1 MDIEVTEIGHVAAPQ
16 RVGRR
21 ALLGAGVGGA
31 ALSLLPLMSGRASAS
46 TTTTPPGE
54 STSTAAAAASTTAPP
69 KRPTDADVALLD
81 FAQQLE
87 LTARALYDKALAAKW
102 PADQLVV
109 VTTIRE
115 AHEAYAQSLS
125 GLLGRKA
132 SGTASEALLR
142 QFSTAWAGT
151 PDKLLAAAYDFESA
165 AVATYA
171 EILGKLQGT
180 DAAQLIASIQ
190 IAEARHGTA
199 LADLA
204 GSSDVGELLVDTEAA
219 SLLGKG

>member
-1 MDIEVTEIGHVAAPQ
+1 MDIEVTEIGHEAAPH

-21 ALLGAGVGGA
+21 ALLGAGVSGA

-46 TTTTPPGE
+46 TTTTPGE
-54 STSTAAAAASTTAPP
+54 STSTAAATTSTTAPP

-102 PADQLVV
+102 SANQAVV

-132 SGTASEALLR
+132 SGTANETLLR
-142 QFSTAWAGT
+142 QFATAWAGT

-165 AVATYA
+165 AVATYG
-171 EILGKLQGT
+171 EMLGKLQGT

-190 IAEARHGTA
+190 IAEARHGTV

-204 GSSDVGELLVDTEAA
+204 GSSDESELLVDTEAA
-219 SLLGKG
+219 SLLGQG

>member
-1 MDIEVTEIGHVAAPQ
+1 MDIEVTEIGHQAAPQ

-21 ALLGAGVGGA
+21 ALLGASVGGA

-46 TTTTPPGE
+46 ATTTPGE
-54 STSTAAAAASTTAPP
+54 NTSTAAATTSTTAPP

-81 FAQQLE
+81 FAQELE

-102 PADQLVV
+102 SANQAVV

-125 GLLGRKA
+125 GLLGRRA
-132 SGTASEALLR
+132 SGTANETLLR
-142 QFSTAWAGT
+142 QFATAWAGT

-171 EILGKLQGT
+171 EMLGKLQGT

-204 GSSDVGELLVDTEAA
+204 GSSDESELLVDTEAA
-219 SLLGKG
+219 SLLGQG

>member
-46 TTTTPPGE
+46 TTTTPGE
-54 STSTAAAAASTTAPP
+54 STTAAATTSTTAPP

-102 PADQLVV
+102 PADQLAVV
-109 VTTIRE
+109 ITIRE

-132 SGTASEALLR
+132 PGTASDTLLR
-142 QFSTAWAGT
+142 KFATAWAGT
-151 PDKLLAAAYDFESA
+151 PEKLLAAAYDFESA
-165 AVATYA
+165 AVATYG

-190 IAEARHGTA
+190 IAEARHGTV

-204 GSSDVGELLVDTEAA
+204 GSSDESELLVDTEAA
-219 SLLGKG
+219 SLLGQG

>member
-87 LTARALYDKALAAKW
+87 LTARALYDKALAA
-102 PADQLVV
+102 
-109 VTTIRE
+109 
-115 AHEAYAQSLS
+115 
-125 GLLGRKA
+125 
-132 SGTASEALLR
+132 
-142 QFSTAWAGT
+142 
-151 PDKLLAAAYDFESA
+151 
-165 AVATYA
+165 
-171 EILGKLQGT
+171 
-180 DAAQLIASIQ
+180 
-190 IAEARHGTA
+190 
-199 LADLA
+199 
-204 GSSDVGELLVDTEAA
+204 
-219 SLLGKG
+219 

>member
-1 MDIEVTEIGHVAAPQ
+1 MDIEVTEIGNEAAPQ

-21 ALLGAGVGGA
+21 ALLGAGVSGA

-46 TTTTPPGE
+46 TTTTPGE
-54 STSTAAAAASTTAPP
+54 STSTAAATTSTTAPP

-81 FAQQLE
+81 FAQELE

-102 PADQLVV
+102 SANQAVV
-109 VTTIRE
+109 VATIRE

-132 SGTASEALLR
+132 SGTANETLLR
-142 QFSTAWAGT
+142 QFATAWAGT

-171 EILGKLQGT
+171 EMLGKLQGT

-204 GSSDVGELLVDTEAA
+204 GSSDESELLVDTEAA
-219 SLLGKG
+219 SLLGQG